1 MYQQHQLRQRPQGGK
16 TEVRHRYGNQR
27 EYPNRRITHHHMG
40 DFEHGFRDGAE
51 HGHQRLAMGGG
62 QRRQAQTKQ
71 HREEDDRQHFA
82 LRHRRHDIGRHQRQ
96 DRAHQAMRMALH
108 FCGCALVFRNI
119 HRRQLRH
126 INTRARL
133 EHIRQR
139 DAKNDRDRSD
149 HFEIKNR
156 FCADTAEL
164 LRVADPGNPNH
175 QRRNDNWHHN
185 HLDQMNKDI
194 TGWRQ

>member
-1 MYQQHQLRQRPQGGK
+1 
-16 TEVRHRYGNQR
+16 
-27 EYPNRRITHHHMG
+27 
-40 DFEHGFRDGAE
+40 
-51 HGHQRLAMGGG
+51 
-62 QRRQAQTKQ
+62 
-71 HREEDDRQHFA
+71 
-82 LRHRRHDIGRHQRQ
+82 
-96 DRAHQAMRMALH
+96 MALH

-164 LRVADPGNPNH
+164 LRVADPGNPDNPSG
-175 QRRNDNWHHN
+175 QQTLDGRARVDGVLLVARLALLRRPMLQELHRALEMSPARVLGFVLTSPEDEERSVGMPGYGYYRSPYPSNAPREPVREPMREGDP
-185 HLDQMNKDI
+185 
-194 TGWRQ
+194 RA